1 MKLPARA
8 NVDDL
13 EASVLMDMFD
23 RRNEEVVFPA
33 TAGHELLK
41 VSWFQVTHKYAT
53 LSAFD
58 ERDVGV
64 RTDASALASLA
75 IV

>member
-41 VSWFQVTHKYAT
+41 VGWFQVTQKDAN
-53 LSAFD
+53 LIPFD
-58 ERDVGV
+58 EPDVAVRRHASGV
-64 RTDASALASLA
+64 
-75 IV
+75 

>member
-1 MKLPARA
+1 MLARA

-13 EASVLMDMFD
+13 EASVLMGVFD
-23 RRNEEVVFPA
+23 TRHEEVVVSMDG
-33 TAGHELLK
+33 GHELPS
-41 VSWFQVTHKYAT
+41 VGWFQVTQKDAT
-53 LSAFD
+53 LSVFD
-58 ERDVGV
+58 ELDVGV